1 MDIKLIVLVVS
12 THLHISSHVVHKLIQ
27 YHNVNYFNKIGK
39 IYFKK
44 EKRKF
49 NGTPEKFFI
58 ILLGELQEARLSL
71 PPDGILSH
79 YETQT

>member
-1 MDIKLIVLVVS
+1 M
-12 THLHISSHVVHKLIQ
+12 
-27 YHNVNYFNKIGK
+27 
-39 IYFKK
+39 
-44 EKRKF
+44 F

-79 YETQT
+79 YEPRLEAALAPHQSEKKTNGKKRTQPEEQQRSGAGADPDTCSTSRLPFM